1 MQLRLSHLR
10 SEAAQAVERSRAA
23 TALRAEL
30 RRTLGSSVPACCSLN
45 QLVEAA
51 HDRLDKLDPGIDL
64 GVRAS
69 VVLRFVD
76 DGSRE
81 VRRLVA
87 RLLPGRLT
95 ERFSNDPDPSV
106 RRAAITRRRALREA
120 ALDAAAAPTT
130 RLTGDVIKQH
140 EGPEFSDGYYRS
152 LAERLMQDFGRRME
166 FGWEANAVRRL
177 ASSTRATTGVELDEE
192 RLLEALDELR
202 DEREEAALG
211 RADRPLREAAA
222 FFRRRA
228 VAETPVMPIVEESH
242 DPVATLD
249 ERSPGFLDEAAR
261 VFALREADIPAALR
275 KHRLREGVATPL
287 RVPISGRLPHGRPPR
302 ALDERALDAYT
313 RRWNEHAAM
322 TGEPVRL
329 TWSPTA
335 HRIDGITFSAE
346 LR

>member
-10 SEAAQAVERSRAA
+10 NEAAQAVERSRAA

-30 RRTLGSSVPACCSLN
+30 RHALGSSVPERGPLF

-51 HDRLDKLDPGIDL
+51 HDSLDRLDPGIDL
-64 GVRAS
+64 GMRTS
-69 VVLRFVD
+69 VIMRFVD
-76 DGSRE
+76 DDSRE
-81 VRRLVA
+81 VRRLAA
-87 RLLPGRLT
+87 RLLPGRFT
-95 ERFSNDPDPSV
+95 ERLSNDADPSV
-106 RRAAITRRRALREA
+106 RRAAITRRHALREA
-120 ALDAAAAPTT
+120 VLDAAAPTT

-140 EGPEFSDGYYRS
+140 EGPELSDSYYRS

-166 FGWEANAVRRL
+166 YGWEAAAARRL

-202 DEREEAALG
+202 DEREEAALD
-211 RADRPLREAAA
+211 RADMPLREAAA
-222 FFRRRA
+222 FFKRRA
-228 VAETPVMPIVEESH
+228 VAETPVMPIVEESR
-242 DPVATLD
+242 DPVAALD
-249 ERSPGFLDEAAR
+249 ERSPDFLDEAAH

-302 ALDERALDAYT
+302 ALDERILDAYT
-313 RRWNEHAAM
+313 RRWNERAAM
-322 TGEPVRL
+322 TGEPVRI
-329 TWSPTA
+329 TWSPA
-335 HRIDGITFSAE
+335 VHRIDGITFSAE